1 MAKEAKLSFDEMDL
15 MSIGMVLEHI
25 ELYFEMKS
33 PKDDKN
39 GKVTVRKA
47 TQADIDAL
55 KIK

>member
-1 MAKEAKLSFDEMDL
+1 MAKEAGLSLEEIDL
-15 MSIGMVLEHI
+15 ISIGMVLEHI

-33 PKDDKN
+33 SKDDKN